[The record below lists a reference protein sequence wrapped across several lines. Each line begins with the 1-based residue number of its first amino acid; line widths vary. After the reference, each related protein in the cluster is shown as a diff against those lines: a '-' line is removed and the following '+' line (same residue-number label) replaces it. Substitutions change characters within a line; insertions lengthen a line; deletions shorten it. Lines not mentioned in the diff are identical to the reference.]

1 MVNLNRCNRS
11 RNNLD
16 DPPVRIYLLNKM
28 KNANVFVFHIITRMH
43 ESKTWKNIYQES
55 INVKWMVQNVI

>member
-1 MVNLNRCNRS
+1 MVNLNRCNRR

-16 DPPVRIYLLNKM
+16 DPPVRICLLNKM

-43 ESKTWKNIYQES
+43 ESKT
-55 INVKWMVQNVI
+55 